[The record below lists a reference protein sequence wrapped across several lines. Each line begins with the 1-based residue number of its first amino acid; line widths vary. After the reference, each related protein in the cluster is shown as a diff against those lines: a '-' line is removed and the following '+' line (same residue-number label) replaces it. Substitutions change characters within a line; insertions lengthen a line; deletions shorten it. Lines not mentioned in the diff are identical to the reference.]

1 MSTRPWRNEIELL
14 QNYSRHKTFTVTTSG
29 ASAETAVDISSLMEE
44 CNKVSF
50 VVELAD
56 AYVEFD
62 SDATTSSMLIPQDE
76 GYFDDNV
83 YIGTK
88 ISLIRAGAPTLEYVV
103 SFGGD
108 NLCHCL
114 NEARV
119 ESHPA
124 KLLFLIWI

>member
-88 ISLIRAGAPTLEYVV
+88 ISLI
-103 SFGGD
+103 
-108 NLCHCL
+108 
-114 NEARV
+114 
-119 ESHPA
+119 
-124 KLLFLIWI
+124 